1 MRLALS
7 FPIAVHFHVSS
18 SLLFVVAF
26 FSYRESVSLFFGAR
40 LIRIILFVC
49 RQLCILLFCE
59 GMSVRVLLLLSLFFF
74 FFSDFVPFDSEQPTE
89 NRHTTHS
96 KEAES
101 MLNTTIYFEW
111 AYAFTRLTHIHALT
125 GNKMPVDS
133 NGSKNKRESE
143 KRKKAPPKS

>member
-1 MRLALS
+1 
-7 FPIAVHFHVSS
+7 
-18 SLLFVVAF
+18 
-26 FSYRESVSLFFGAR
+26 
-40 LIRIILFVC
+40 
-49 RQLCILLFCE
+49 
-59 GMSVRVLLLLSLFFF
+59 MSVRVLLLLSLFFF
-74 FFSDFVPFDSEQPTE
+74 FFFDFVPFDSEQPTE

-143 KRKKAPPKS
+143 KRKKAPPKT